1 MPDAETN
8 SLERTLPMP
17 APARMSLTYARRRNI
32 QYLIRRIR
40 RWIMG
45 QRDIPRNVNRTTQM
59 NAPRRA
65 AAAAVLIATV
75 LTAGAVAA
83 QGFDTSPQYS
93 AYGSPSQ
100 TVPKVNLPKIQ
111 TVGTTMSGPSVQ
123 QSGTLPSPPAAS
135 VPAIPS
141 SGTTAD
147 PKRRTDAGAIRKN
160 ADAKKIEPTVRT
172 GTPPVVA
179 SERKYPS
186 GMVVEG
192 KASVYDG
199 QNLVVEGVPIRLD
212 GAEAPASAQQCM
224 TRKSLVWN
232 CGKRASDRLTE
243 LASGRKVRCVV
254 TEPLG
259 AGAAAICSVTG
270 ISDLGAA
277 MIREGWA
284 VSNGH
289 DRGRYSAQQMSAKAG
304 RVGMWVGPFEAPWA
318 YRARYGQ

>member
-1 MPDAETN
+1 
-8 SLERTLPMP
+8 
-17 APARMSLTYARRRNI
+17 
-32 QYLIRRIR
+32 
-40 RWIMG
+40 MG
-45 QRDIPRNVNRTTQM
+45 QRGIPRNVNRTTQM

-65 AAAAVLIATV
+65 AAAAVLVATV
-75 LTAGAVAA
+75 LTAGVVAA

-93 AYGSPSQ
+93 AYSASAQ
-100 TVPKVNLPKIQ
+100 TVPKVNLPKMQ
-111 TVGTTMSGPSVQ
+111 TSGTSMTGPSVQ
-123 QSGTLPSPPAAS
+123 QSGTLPSAPVAS
-135 VPAIPS
+135 TPSIPS

-160 ADAKKIEPTVRT
+160 ANAKNEAKKSEPTVKT
-172 GTPPVVA
+172 GTAPDT
-179 SERKYPS
+179 STQQKYPA
-186 GMVVEG
+186 GMVIEG
-192 KASVYDG
+192 TASVYDG
-199 QNLVVEGVPIRLD
+199 QNLIVQGVPLRLD
-212 GAEAPASAQQCM
+212 GAEAPAAAQQCM

-243 LASGRKVRCVV
+243 IASGKKVRCVV

-289 DRGRYSAQQMSAKAG
+289 DRGRYSAQQMSAKASG
-304 RVGMWVGPFEAPWA
+304 LGMWVGPFEAPWT
-318 YRARYGQ
+318 YRARHGQ

>member
-1 MPDAETN
+1 
-8 SLERTLPMP
+8 
-17 APARMSLTYARRRNI
+17 
-32 QYLIRRIR
+32 
-40 RWIMG
+40 
-45 QRDIPRNVNRTTQM
+45 M

-93 AYGSPSQ
+93 AYASSSQ
-100 TVPKVNLPKIQ
+100 TVPKVNLPKMQ
-111 TVGTTMSGPSVQ
+111 TSGTSMSGPSVQ
-123 QSGTLPSPPAAS
+123 QSGTLPSAPAAS
-135 VPAIPS
+135 APAIPS

-160 ADAKKIEPTVRT
+160 ADTKNDAKKIEPTVKT
-172 GTPPVVA
+172 GTAPAAA
-179 SERKYPS
+179 SEQKYPS
-186 GMVVEG
+186 GMVIEG

-199 QNLVVEGVPIRLD
+199 QNLVVEGVPLRLD

-289 DRGRYSAQQMSAKAG
+289 DHGRYSAQQMSAKAG
-304 RVGMWVGPFEAPWA
+304 RLGMWVGPFEAPWT

>member
-1 MPDAETN
+1 
-8 SLERTLPMP
+8 
-17 APARMSLTYARRRNI
+17 
-32 QYLIRRIR
+32 
-40 RWIMG
+40 MG

-75 LTAGAVAA
+75 LTAGAVAS

-93 AYGSPSQ
+93 AYASSSQ
-100 TVPKVNLPKIQ
+100 TVPKVNLPRMQ
-111 TVGTTMSGPSVQ
+111 TSATSMPGPSVQ
-123 QSGTLPSPPAAS
+123 QSGTLPSAPASS
-135 VPAIPS
+135 VSTIPS

-147 PKRRTDAGAIRKN
+147 PKRRTDAGAIRRN
-160 ADAKKIEPTVRT
+160 AGTKKIEPTVKT
-172 GTPPVVA
+172 GTAPAAA
-179 SERKYPS
+179 SEQKYPS
-186 GMVVEG
+186 GMVIEG
-192 KASVYDG
+192 RASVYDG
-199 QNLVVEGVPIRLD
+199 QNLVVEGVALRLD

-259 AGAAAICSVTG
+259 TGAAAICSVTG

-289 DRGRYSAQQMSAKAG
+289 DHGRYAAQQMSAKAG
-304 RVGMWVGPFEAPWA
+304 RLGMWVGPFEAPWT